1 MMISLDSKT
10 LKFDDAVRDVIIRHL
25 RYALTKFER
34 EVSRVR
40 VDGKAVNGRRRATE
54 TDQVC
59 RITASLNGGT
69 TVTVC
74 EEAAELLTA
83 AARAADRLGR
93 AVDRAVDRAHAAGS
107 RFESSF
113 RRRSSRL
120 KS

>member
-1 MMISLDSKT
+1 MVISLDSKT
-10 LKFDDAVRDVIIRHL
+10 LKFDDSVRDVIMRHL

-40 VDGKAVNGRRRATE
+40 VDGKAVNGPRRVTE
-54 TDQVC
+54 KDQVC
-59 RITASLNGGT
+59 RITASLKGGT
-69 TVTVC
+69 TVAVC
-74 EEAAELLTA
+74 EEAADLLTA

-93 AVDRAVDRAHAAGS
+93 AVDRAVDRAQEAGS
-107 RFESSF
+107 KFESSV